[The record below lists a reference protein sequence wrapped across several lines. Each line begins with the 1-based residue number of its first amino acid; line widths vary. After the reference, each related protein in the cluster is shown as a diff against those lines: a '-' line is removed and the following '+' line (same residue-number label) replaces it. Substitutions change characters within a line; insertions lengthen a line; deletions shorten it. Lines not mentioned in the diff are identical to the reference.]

1 MLTPRLAAKDGA
13 FTLDGRRSFLFDGEL
28 HYFRVRP
35 ALWRSGL
42 ERLKAL
48 GMNAVSTYVPWVWHE
63 PEEGHFDFTGET
75 NPARDLARFLADARD
90 VGLAVM
96 VRPGPLIYAEFDGL
110 GIPLWLGDRYP
121 ETVAVRRDGRRERG
135 EFFWSHSLG
144 HPLYRQKA
152 QAWYESVAAFLAPWW
167 NEPVVSW
174 QLDNETGLLFAN
186 QVGRIDFNPD
196 TIHRYRTW
204 LIKEH
209 KTIEELNAAWA
220 TRFGAFSEVLPPRP
234 PLLQPEMSDWQRF
247 LEAWI
252 DDYLEWLAQTARAV
266 GVPVPFVHNEQGT
279 QHSPL
284 HCQHGPA
291 KIDFIGY
298 DVYPKASGGAY
309 TADFPFVAS
318 LYPGVF
324 SAYKTPER
332 PALATELGTGWF
344 DPRAYVSDAAVVQ
357 TIFGSIA
364 HSARGL
370 CLFTMHDGR
379 EPTGEPYAF
388 GAPIDEEGRP
398 SARYQVVSEI
408 GKFLARWGD
417 DLLDMQE
424 IHDPVGFGMY
434 FPNFRWAAGDYFRD
448 TDLLDPHR
456 YLAFLANGG
465 LHALLLCAGI
475 NPQVVDVR
483 ELHAKPLAELKVLFL
498 STKGMLEQT
507 VYDKLENWVLG
518 GGHLITAPGPP
529 DRDLLGRPARF
540 GALFPLEARTTEWLD
555 VWRVWWNVVV
565 RLVPYTLFQRPWL
578 SDRHRSSGHI
588 IDLFEPVLDCLRSPV
603 AGRRF
608 EVRLSPPPSPAP
620 RPPHPEGFEEEG
632 ANLGEE
638 AAALLDALEAGD
650 VGALRLAQAPP
661 APSPQL
667 ALPDA
672 SPPSIQGDFVCR
684 TFELP
689 HDPEAGIRPGPL
701 WWENRPAAYEAAVGW
716 GTSTVLGTL
725 PAGRYLTP
733 RYYAMR
739 ARQRRSLRHFA
750 RGLLADRGVRP
761 HVHADIE
768 AEIVGHAGDDGGM
781 LFLINRLG
789 KQSGLVRFAEPEVFG
804 YTGRV
809 ELAYTHAGSRAEA
822 VDTRSL
828 HVTLEPDDVLVL
840 RLR

>member
-357 TIFGSIA
+357 TIFG
-364 HSARGL
+364 
-370 CLFTMHDGR
+370 
-379 EPTGEPYAF
+379 
-388 GAPIDEEGRP
+388 
-398 SARYQVVSEI
+398 
-408 GKFLARWGD
+408 
-417 DLLDMQE
+417 
-424 IHDPVGFGMY
+424 
-434 FPNFRWAAGDYFRD
+434 
-448 TDLLDPHR
+448 
-456 YLAFLANGG
+456 
-465 LHALLLCAGI
+465 
-475 NPQVVDVR
+475 
-483 ELHAKPLAELKVLFL
+483 
-498 STKGMLEQT
+498 
-507 VYDKLENWVLG
+507 
-518 GGHLITAPGPP
+518 
-529 DRDLLGRPARF
+529 
-540 GALFPLEARTTEWLD
+540 
-555 VWRVWWNVVV
+555 
-565 RLVPYTLFQRPWL
+565 
-578 SDRHRSSGHI
+578 
-588 IDLFEPVLDCLRSPV
+588 
-603 AGRRF
+603 
-608 EVRLSPPPSPAP
+608 
-620 RPPHPEGFEEEG
+620 
-632 ANLGEE
+632 
-638 AAALLDALEAGD
+638 
-650 VGALRLAQAPP
+650 
-661 APSPQL
+661 
-667 ALPDA
+667 
-672 SPPSIQGDFVCR
+672 
-684 TFELP
+684 
-689 HDPEAGIRPGPL
+689 
-701 WWENRPAAYEAAVGW
+701 
-716 GTSTVLGTL
+716 
-725 PAGRYLTP
+725 
-733 RYYAMR
+733 
-739 ARQRRSLRHFA
+739 
-750 RGLLADRGVRP
+750 
-761 HVHADIE
+761 
-768 AEIVGHAGDDGGM
+768 
-781 LFLINRLG
+781 
-789 KQSGLVRFAEPEVFG
+789 
-804 YTGRV
+804 
-809 ELAYTHAGSRAEA
+809 
-822 VDTRSL
+822 
-828 HVTLEPDDVLVL
+828 
-840 RLR
+840 